1 MKKRIFLI
9 VAVALALSA
18 YFARLQWKK
27 SAEVSLGNAAATHS
41 LAPEFSLTDLSGQK
55 LDLATYRGKVVLLDF
70 WATWCTPCRAEIPH
84 FVDLQNR
91 YRQQGLQMIGISLDD
106 QTDPVRAFYEQFK
119 MNYPVAIGDANL
131 AERYGGILGL
141 PVSFLIDCG
150 GRVYVKHTG
159 QTDILLIE
167 QEIKPLLQGGECRQT
182 SSASIPGVLR
192 RSLIAST
199 SNQFPSPMK
208 PNMGPT
214 NAPFRTQVWVHASSF

>member
-9 VAVALALSA
+9 VAVVLALSA
-18 YFARLQWKK
+18 YFARLQRKK
-27 SAEVSLGNAAATHS
+27 SAVVSVGNATATHP

-55 LDLATYRGKVVLLDF
+55 VDLATYRGNVVLLNF
-70 WATWCTPCRAEIPH
+70 WATWCTPCRAEIPR

-91 YRQQGLQMIGISLDD
+91 YRQQGLQIIGISLDD
-106 QTDPVRAFYEQFK
+106 QADPVRVFYEQVK

-141 PVSFLIDCG
+141 PVSFLIDCD
-150 GRVYVKHTG
+150 GRVSVKHTG

-167 QEIKPLLQGGECRQT
+167 QEIKLLLQGGECRHT
-182 SSASIPGVLR
+182 SSASIPRVLR
-192 RSLIAST
+192 RSLITPT
-199 SNQFPSPMK
+199 SNQFRGPFK

-214 NAPFRTQVWVHASSF
+214 SAPFPTKVWAHTSSF